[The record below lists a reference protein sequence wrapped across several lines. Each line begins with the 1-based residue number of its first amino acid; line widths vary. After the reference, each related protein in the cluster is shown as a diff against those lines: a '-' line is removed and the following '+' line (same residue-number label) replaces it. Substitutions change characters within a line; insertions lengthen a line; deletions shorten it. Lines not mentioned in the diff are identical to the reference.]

1 MTILSVNKTRESDG
15 RSAPVFCFVGA
26 DCVHFFFRR
35 NLMRNRARH
44 LVHAAIFAALYVVL
58 TNWQNFILPGSAT
71 WAIQLR
77 LSEALSVL
85 AFFTPAAAPG
95 LAVGCLIFNLNYA
108 AALPLDAVVG
118 TLATWLACKAM
129 WMTRNVGFHGLPLVG
144 LLMPALTNAILVGWE
159 LTVYI
164 GGGFWINALY
174 VALGEAAVLLIPGS
188 LLYLAMK
195 KRGLDQKLFG

>member
-1 MTILSVNKTRESDG
+1 MRTHI
-15 RSAPVFCFVGA
+15 
-26 DCVHFFFRR
+26 R
-35 NLMRNRARH
+35 NL
-44 LVHAAIFAALYVVL
+44 VYAAILAALYVVL
-58 TNWQNFILPGSAT
+58 TNWQNFLLPGSAT
-71 WAIQLR
+71 WAIQMR
-77 LSEALSVL
+77 LSEVLSVL

-108 AALPLDAVVG
+108 AALPLDWILG
-118 TLATWLACKAM
+118 TIATWLACKAM
-129 WMTRNVGFHGLPLVG
+129 WLTRNVRFRGLPLVG
-144 LLMPALTNAILVGWE
+144 LLMPALTNAIFVGWE

-188 LLYLAMK
+188 LLYLAMT

>member
-1 MTILSVNKTRESDG
+1 
-15 RSAPVFCFVGA
+15 
-26 DCVHFFFRR
+26 
-35 NLMRNRARH
+35 MRNRARH

-71 WAIQLR
+71 WAIQMR
-77 LSEALSVL
+77 LSEALSIL

-95 LAVGCLIFNLNYA
+95 LAVGCLLFNLNYA

-129 WMTRNVGFHGLPLVG
+129 WMTRNVRFLGLPLPG
-144 LLMPALTNAILVGWE
+144 LLMPALTNAIFVGWE
-159 LTVYI
+159 LTIYI

-188 LLYLAMK
+188 VLYLAMT

>member
-1 MTILSVNKTRESDG
+1 
-15 RSAPVFCFVGA
+15 
-26 DCVHFFFRR
+26 
-35 NLMRNRARH
+35 MRNHVRH

-71 WAIQLR
+71 WAIQMR

-95 LAVGCLIFNLNYA
+95 LAVGCLLFNLNYA
-108 AALPLDAVVG
+108 AALPLDGVVG

-129 WMTRNVGFHGLPLVG
+129 WMTRNVRFLGLPLVG
-144 LLMPALTNAILVGWE
+144 LLMPALTNAIFVGWE

-164 GGGFWINALY
+164 GGGFWINAMY
-174 VALGEAAVLLIPGS
+174 VALGEAAVLLIPGTV
-188 LLYLAMK
+188 LYLAMT

>member
-1 MTILSVNKTRESDG
+1 
-15 RSAPVFCFVGA
+15 
-26 DCVHFFFRR
+26 
-35 NLMRNRARH
+35 MRNHVRH

-58 TNWQNFILPGSAT
+58 TTWQNFILPGSAT
-71 WAIQLR
+71 WAIQMR
-77 LSEALSVL
+77 LSEALSIL

-95 LAVGCLIFNLNYA
+95 LAVGCLLFNLNYA

-129 WMTRNVGFHGLPLVG
+129 WMTRNVRFLGLPLPG
-144 LLMPALTNAILVGWE
+144 LLMPALTNAIFVGWE

-188 LLYLAMK
+188 VLYLAMT

>member
-1 MTILSVNKTRESDG
+1 
-15 RSAPVFCFVGA
+15 
-26 DCVHFFFRR
+26 
-35 NLMRNRARH
+35 MRNHVRH

-58 TNWQNFILPGSAT
+58 TTWQNFILPGSAT
-71 WAIQLR
+71 WAIQMR

-95 LAVGCLIFNLNYA
+95 LAVGCLLFNLNYA

-129 WMTRNVGFHGLPLVG
+129 WMTRNIRFLGLPLVG
-144 LLMPALTNAILVGWE
+144 LLMPALTNAIFVGWE

-188 LLYLAMK
+188 VLYLAMT

>member
-1 MTILSVNKTRESDG
+1 
-15 RSAPVFCFVGA
+15 
-26 DCVHFFFRR
+26 
-35 NLMRNRARH
+35 MRNHVRH

-71 WAIQLR
+71 WAIQMR
-77 LSEALSVL
+77 LSEALSIL

-95 LAVGCLIFNLNYA
+95 LAVGCLLFNLNYT

-129 WMTRNVGFHGLPLVG
+129 WMTRNVRFLGLPLVG
-144 LLMPALTNAILVGWE
+144 LLMPALTNAIFVGWE

-164 GGGFWINALY
+164 GGGFWINAMY
-174 VALGEAAVLLIPGS
+174 VALGEAAVLLIPGTV
-188 LLYLAMK
+188 LYLAMT

>member
-1 MTILSVNKTRESDG
+1 MRTHI
-15 RSAPVFCFVGA
+15 
-26 DCVHFFFRR
+26 R
-35 NLMRNRARH
+35 NL
-44 LVHAAIFAALYVVL
+44 VYAAILAALYVVL
-58 TNWQNFILPGSAT
+58 TTWQNFILPGSAT
-71 WAIQLR
+71 WAIQMR

-95 LAVGCLIFNLNYA
+95 LAVGCLLFNLNYA

-129 WMTRNVGFHGLPLVG
+129 WLTRNIRFLGLPLPG
-144 LLMPALTNAILVGWE
+144 LLMPALTNAIFVGWE
-159 LTVYI
+159 LTIYI

-188 LLYLAMK
+188 LLYLAMT

>member
-1 MTILSVNKTRESDG
+1 
-15 RSAPVFCFVGA
+15 
-26 DCVHFFFRR
+26 
-35 NLMRNRARH
+35 MRNHVRH

-71 WAIQLR
+71 WAIQMR
-77 LSEALSVL
+77 LSEALCVL

-95 LAVGCLIFNLNYA
+95 LAVGCLLFNLNYA

-129 WMTRNVGFHGLPLVG
+129 WMTRNIRFLGLPLVS
-144 LLMPALTNAILVGWE
+144 LLMPALTNAIFVGWE

-188 LLYLAMK
+188 LLYLAMT

>member
-1 MTILSVNKTRESDG
+1 
-15 RSAPVFCFVGA
+15 
-26 DCVHFFFRR
+26 
-35 NLMRNRARH
+35 MRNHVRH

-71 WAIQLR
+71 WAIQMR
-77 LSEALSVL
+77 LSEALSIL

-95 LAVGCLIFNLNYA
+95 LAVGCLLFNLNYA

-129 WMTRNVGFHGLPLVG
+129 WMTRNICFLGLPLPG
-144 LLMPALTNAILVGWE
+144 LLMPALTNAIFVGWE

-174 VALGEAAVLLIPGS
+174 VALGEAAVLLIPGTV
-188 LLYLAMK
+188 LYLAMT